1 MKNNGIFLRATQ
13 CKTVKQ
19 TDILHCAINHAE
31 TLPLKVKEP
40 NEVNEDLTILLTT
53 TMNCKRNQNLVIHIA
68 VLRDESH
75 IFQVVAQLSP
85 RFHCTEENK
94 KTCALCRANLL
105 VPVLAPWITTY
116 KKEIK
121 REKEREREAIN
132 SGVSSEAITKF
143 SFERE

>member
-75 IFQVVAQLSP
+75 YFSGSGAGESAIPLYRGKQKNVRVVPREPPRASP
-85 RFHCTEENK
+85 R
-94 KTCALCRANLL
+94 ALDH
-105 VPVLAPWITTY
+105 
-116 KKEIK
+116 
-121 REKEREREAIN
+121 
-132 SGVSSEAITKF
+132 GV
-143 SFERE
+143 